1 VTVERELM
9 ATGIGGQGVQ
19 LAAQV
24 MARAAVHDGL
34 DVMMFGSY
42 GGMMRGGNTDAT
54 LVFAQERVVAPPVV
68 PAAWIGMAMH
78 HDYLPPMLEKLRPDG
93 VLFVNT
99 SVVEQTPSFAGRT
112 VEVPATDLA
121 IDAGSLMCASIVMV
135 GVVAGTTGL
144 LTQGAL
150 DAAIDESLPPYR
162 QQHRDLN
169 KVALAAGFA
178 AAGDPVPAWPELEG
192 AR

>member
-1 VTVERELM
+1 MERELM

-24 MARAAVHDGL
+24 MARAAVRDGL

-42 GGMMRGGNTDAT
+42 GGMMRGGNTDAS
-54 LVFAQERVVAPPVV
+54 LVFATERVQAPPVV

-78 HDYLPPMLEKLRPDG
+78 HEFLAPMLAKVRPDG

-99 SVVEQTPSFAGRT
+99 SVVEDRPAVAGT
-112 VEVPATDLA
+112 VVDVAATDIA
-121 IDAGSLMCASIVMV
+121 VDVGSPMCASIVMV
-135 GVVAGTTGL
+135 GAVAGATGL
-144 LTQGAL
+144 LTTASL
-150 DAAIDESLPPYR
+150 EAAIDESLPPYR

-169 KVALAAGFA
+169 RAALAAGA
-178 AAGDPVPAWPELEG
+178 AAVPPGPAAWTVLER

>member
-1 VTVERELM
+1 MEREVL

-24 MARAAVHDGL
+24 MARAAVIDGFQ
-34 DVMMFGSY
+34 VQMFGSY
-42 GGMMRGGNTDAT
+42 GGMMRGGNTDAA
-54 LVFAQERVVAPPVV
+54 LVVAQGPVMAPPVIS
-68 PAAWIGMAMH
+68 AGWLGMAMH
-78 HDYLPPMLEKLRPDG
+78 HAFLPALVEKLRPDS

-99 SVVEQTPSFAGRT
+99 SVVEGDSDFTGR
-112 VEVPATDLA
+112 VIDIPATDIA
-121 IDAGSLMCASIVMV
+121 VDAASLMCASIVML
-135 GVVAGTTGL
+135 GAICGSTGL
-144 LTQGAL
+144 LSRTAV

-169 KVALAAGFA
+169 HAALGAGWDAAV
-178 AAGDPVPAWPELEG
+178 DDVPLAWTELEA

>member
-1 VTVERELM
+1 M

-24 MARAAVHDGL
+24 MARAAVHQGL
-34 DVMMFGSY
+34 QVQMFGSY

-54 LVFAQERVVAPPVV
+54 LVFADGPVKAPPVI
-68 PAAWIGMAMH
+68 AAGWLGMAMH
-78 HDYLPPMLEKLRPDG
+78 HAYLPGLVEKLRPDS
-93 VLFVNT
+93 VLFVNS
-99 SVVEQTPSFAGRT
+99 SVVEGATGFGGHTA
-112 VEVPATDLA
+112 EVPAADIA
-121 IDAGSLMCASIVMV
+121 VDAASLMCASIVML
-135 GVVAGTTGL
+135 GAIAGSTAL
-144 LTQGAL
+144 LERDAV

-169 KVALAAGFA
+169 HAALAAGWA
-178 AAGDPVPAWPELEG
+178 AAPAGVPSAWADAVVGG